1 MNNSMQP
8 GGFSDRRDNYA
19 RLASWLQQIMKQPP
33 TTIKPTSTG
42 ENDILLELLLD
53 SDYHLHFY
61 QQLPDFIVACLI
73 MTRKRHYDMLHYSI
87 TLLVVASAMPA
98 TWTSMMR
105 CEQRPIHRGHD
116 HNWGRVHVLWRL
128 LHSVCLGISANH

>member
-33 TTIKPTSTG
+33 TTIKPMSTG

-61 QQLPDFIVACLI
+61 QQLPDFIIALLADEEQAYLAAL
-73 MTRKRHYDMLHYSI
+73 RRRLDLGEDSI
-87 TLLVVASAMPA
+87 YAIERDTTVTTVRNGP
-98 TWTSMMR
+98 
-105 CEQRPIHRGHD
+105 ERG
-116 HNWGRVHVLWRL
+116 
-128 LHSVCLGISANH
+128 SS